1 MKDLFAFDEE
11 IARKDSE
18 FFIESLAVDSLFP
31 NIPLE
36 ETNKICCNTVFEI
49 LKKSFKNNFTI
60 FIFSPSL
67 TVLKNIFK
75 QTLLD
80 VRH

>member
-1 MKDLFAFDEE
+1 MKDLFAFNEE

-36 ETNKICCNTVFEI
+36 ETNKICYNTVFEI
-49 LKKSFKNNFTI
+49 LK
-60 FIFSPSL
+60 
-67 TVLKNIFK
+67 VLKIILRYLYSHR
-75 QTLLD
+75 LLLF
-80 VRH
+80 